1 MEDATKLITQLR
13 QRHSLPAIAEAIKM
27 DHRNV
32 QRLASGA
39 SKGNPVTR
47 QFLKVLLKCKEAREI
62 VGL

>member
-1 MEDATKLITQLR
+1 MDDATKLIAQLR
-13 QRHSLPAIAEAIKM
+13 IRHNLYAIANAIKM
-27 DHRNV
+27 DYRNV

-47 QFLKVLLKCKEAREI
+47 QFLRVLLKSPEARRI